1 MAAVTVLKFPTAEGA
16 DKALNLVVDLQK
28 QHLIKLHDAAIVSW
42 PVGKKS
48 PRTRQLVDLVSAGA
62 LSGMFWG
69 MLFGLIFFAPLF
81 GMAVGAAFGALGGAF
96 RDYGIDDDFIKR
108 VRSQVTEGTSALF
121 LMTSEAVMDRVVDAM
136 KNVKFEIVATN
147 LSKDQE
153 HKLREAFGQEYA
165 HLEA

>member
-1 MAAVTVLKFPTAEGA
+1 MATVTVLKFPTAEGA
-16 DKALNLVVDLQK
+16 IAVLSRVLELQK

-48 PRTRQLVDLVSAGA
+48 PRTRQLVDLVSVGA

-69 MLFGLIFFAPLF
+69 MLFGMIFFTPLF

-108 VRSQVTEGTSALF
+108 IRSQVTEGTSALF

-136 KNVKFEIVATN
+136 KDAQFEIIATN
-147 LSKDQE
+147 LSKEQE
-153 HKLREAFGQEYA
+153 QKLREAFGQES
-165 HLEA
+165 

>member
-1 MAAVTVLKFPTAEGA
+1 MATVTVLKFPTAEGA
-16 DKALNLVVDLQK
+16 IAVLSRVQELQK

-48 PRTRQLVDLVSAGA
+48 PRTRQLVDLVSVGA

-69 MLFGLIFFAPLF
+69 MLFGMIFFTPLF

-108 VRSQVTEGTSALF
+108 IRSQVTEGTSALF

-136 KNVKFEIVATN
+136 KDAQFEIIATN
-147 LSKDQE
+147 LSKEQE
-153 HKLREAFGQEYA
+153 QKLREAFGQES
-165 HLEA
+165 